1 MQTFGLPRHVT
12 WGAALASRPCAK
24 FDRTRIEIV
33 LPASADDHH
42 AAFEAASFARMSAP
56 MLPAILDADA
66 LTESRA
72 RCA

>member
-1 MQTFGLPRHVT
+1 MDEAMEERTFAQRT
-12 WGAALASRPCAK
+12 ASQASVK
-24 FDRTRIEIV
+24 FGQTRIEV
-33 LPASADDHH
+33 VPSASAAGHH

>member
-1 MQTFGLPRHVT
+1 MEERTLAQR
-12 WGAALASRPCAK
+12 AALRASVK
-24 FDRTRIEIV
+24 FARTRIEAI
-33 LPASADDHH
+33 LSASAAGHH

>member
-1 MQTFGLPRHVT
+1 MILDDEVENRTLVQRT
-12 WGAALASRPCAK
+12 ASRASVR
-24 FDRTRIEIV
+24 FGRTRIEAV
-33 LPASADDHH
+33 LPASADGRH
-42 AAFEAASFARMSAP
+42 ALFEAASFARMSAP

>member
-1 MQTFGLPRHVT
+1 MEERTLAQRTASQASVKFG
-12 WGAALASRPCAK
+12 
-24 FDRTRIEIV
+24 RTCTEAV
-33 LPASADDHH
+33 LPASADGRH